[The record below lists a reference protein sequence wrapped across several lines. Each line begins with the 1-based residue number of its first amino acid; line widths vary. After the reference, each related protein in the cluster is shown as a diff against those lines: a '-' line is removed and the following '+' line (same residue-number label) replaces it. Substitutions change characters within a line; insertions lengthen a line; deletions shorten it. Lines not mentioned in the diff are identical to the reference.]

1 MTVERKPSVMG
12 AVLGDY
18 RITGA
23 LGGGG
28 MGAVFSATHATTG
41 APAAVKL
48 LRKELTDNAELVERF
63 FNEARAA
70 TRIHHPGIIEVYDFG
85 YAQDGR
91 AFLAMELLEGTTL
104 RARIDQRKRL
114 PEPEAIAIAHGIA
127 DALAAAH
134 GAGII
139 HRDLK
144 PDNVFL
150 VAGDNHAGRVK
161 LLDFGI
167 AKLLDRTGD
176 EASRTRTGS
185 LLGTPVYMAPEQARA
200 AGAID
205 PRADLYSL
213 GCILYEMVTGAPPF
227 TGNVG
232 ELLAAHMF
240 TEPVPARNLA
250 PISVAL
256 DALISRLLAKEAA
269 DRPRDAGAVV
279 AALDGTSVPTV
290 QVSRGF
296 DDAPPVTLEEKR
308 SAMPIIAAVATLAI
322 AGATLFFVFGRG
334 AADDDPPPAKAPPAK
349 VIAADPPPVVVTPIP
364 TPTVTPRPPPAPPPG
379 PTPVVVVKKAPVVV
393 KRPLEHPPAVDHST
407 GPVTMPEART
417 EPPPARPTGPLVT
430 PEGAPLSAAP

>member
-12 AVLGDY
+12 ATLGNY
-18 RITGA
+18 RITGT
-23 LGGGG
+23 LGAGG
-28 MGAVFSATHATTG
+28 MGAVFRAEHTTTG
-41 APAAVKL
+41 RPAAVKL
-48 LRKELTDNAELVERF
+48 LRKELTDSEELVERF

-70 TRIHHPGIIEVYDFG
+70 TRIQHPGIIEVFDFG
-85 YAQDGR
+85 YGDDGR

-104 RARIDQRKRL
+104 RAHLARVKRL
-114 PEPEAIAIAHGIA
+114 LEAEAVAIARGIA

-150 VAGDNHAGRVK
+150 VGGDRIK

-167 AKLLDRTGD
+167 AKLLDRAGD

-185 LLGTPVYMAPEQARA
+185 LIGTPVYMAPEQARA

-240 TEPVPARNLA
+240 TEPVPARDHA

-256 DALISRLLAKEAA
+256 DALIARLLAKAPD
-269 DRPRDAGAVV
+269 DRPRDAREVV
-279 AALDGTSVPTV
+279 AALDGAGAPTV
-290 QVSRGF
+290 RVSRGF
-296 DDAPPVTLEEKR
+296 DDAPPVMRDEKR

-334 AADDDPPPAKAPPAK
+334 ASDEPAPAVAPPSN
-349 VIAADPPPVVVTPIP
+349 VIAADPAPPPVVLTPAPTAIP
-364 TPTVTPRPPPAPPPG
+364 VAPPPPG
-379 PTPVVVVKKAPVVV
+379 PTPVIVKKPPVVVV
-393 KRPLEHPPAVDHST
+393 KRPVERAEPPPVARST

-417 EPPPARPTGPLVT
+417 EPPPRPTATGPLVT